1 MADINEF
8 GIVSKQLIKTKN
20 ELSQTKMTLNL
31 TVGELEMTKANYETI
46 FEAFKNSEDTIKHL
60 NSEIDELKRNL
71 NISQT
76 VDSDLK
82 KILENIK
89 KKNEELTNLNSQKE
103 KKIQELQ
110 ETLSEKDKIIEDQNT
125 HLEQIKAELNNLK
138 PPEVI
143 TVDVGERERVSCPT
157 CGAVGKDI
165 KIEEDKSKVL
175 SYIGNAPMYAKKHVC
190 KKCGFE
196 F

>member
-8 GIVSKQLIKTKN
+8 EIITKQLTETKN
-20 ELSQTKMTLNL
+20 ELSQTKE
-31 TVGELEMTKANYETI
+31 TVNSTVVELEKTKADYERI

-60 NSEIDELKRNL
+60 NSEIDELKRKLNL
-71 NISQT
+71 SQT

-82 KILENIK
+82 KILKNIK
-89 KKNEELTNLNSQKE
+89 NKNEELANLDSQKE

-110 ETLSEKDKIIEDQNT
+110 ETLSGKDKIIEDQNT
-125 HLEQIKAELNNLK
+125 HLEQIKAELNNLN

-175 SYIGNAPMYAKKHVC
+175 SYIGNTPMYAKKHVC
-190 KKCGFE
+190 RKCGYE